1 MSLNHDSSPAVEGPG
16 VSVFAT
22 AADVKKN
29 AFEACTNVFIKTIAY
44 WHMFDMMHLSTML
57 VSESNNQ

>member
-1 MSLNHDSSPAVEGPG
+1 MNRDSSPAVEGPS

-29 AFEACTNVFIKTIAY
+29 AFGACTNVFIKIIAD
-44 WHMFDMMHLSTML
+44 WHMFEIMHWSAVL
-57 VSESNNQ
+57 VSENNNQ